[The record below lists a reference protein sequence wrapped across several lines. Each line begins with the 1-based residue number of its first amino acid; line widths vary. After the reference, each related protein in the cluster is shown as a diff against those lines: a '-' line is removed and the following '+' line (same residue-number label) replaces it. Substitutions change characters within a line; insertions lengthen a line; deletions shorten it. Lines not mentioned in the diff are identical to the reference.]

1 MYGSWWVANFCSS
14 FEWNLEAI
22 IDIYTSPHSNVH
34 AEVQEGPEGKG
45 LKWKDMVE
53 GNGHAELQEGPQ
65 RERLKR
71 KDMVEGNVHA
81 KVRRAKREMVEMKG
95 HGGRGR
101 LQHNDAM

>member
-1 MYGSWWVANFCSS
+1 
-14 FEWNLEAI
+14 
-22 IDIYTSPHSNVH
+22 
-34 AEVQEGPEGKG
+34 
-45 LKWKDMVE
+45 MVE